1 MNPDESALPGF
12 EQSRAALLAR
22 AAELGWLEDGAEPG
36 TVVFASP
43 DAEQALL
50 LRVLE
55 HEVPWKTPG
64 EHEARR
70 WFDAHAEN
78 YRVGARR
85 VVSHVLYGVTPRV
98 PVGALR
104 EHAERRLKEVLADP
118 ARFEALAREE
128 SNCPSG
134 AEGGG
139 LGTLERGQTVPEFE
153 QAVFEARE
161 PGLLP
166 LLLATRFGF
175 HIVRVDRID
184 EGEAPGFEAC
194 REAVERDLATDAWLT
209 ACRQYL
215 QRLASDSP
223 SPLVQ

>member
-1 MNPDESALPGF
+1 MSHDDSALPGF
-12 EQSRAALLAR
+12 EQSRSALLAR
-22 AAELGWLEDGAEPG
+22 AAELGWLEHGADPA

-43 DAEQALL
+43 DEEQALL

-55 HEVPWKTPG
+55 HDVPWKSPG
-64 EHEARR
+64 PDETRR
-70 WFDAHAEN
+70 WFDAHAGN
-78 YRVGARR
+78 YRIGARR

-139 LGTLERGQTVPEFE
+139 LGALERGQTVPEFE
-153 QAVFEARE
+153 QAAFEARE

-166 LLLATRFGF
+166 LLVATRFGF
-175 HIVRVDRID
+175 HIVRVDAVED
-184 EGEAPGFEAC
+184 GEAPSFEAC

-215 QRLASDSP
+215 QRLASDAP

>member
-1 MNPDESALPGF
+1 MSSDESALPGF
-12 EQSRAALLAR
+12 EQSRTALLAR
-22 AAELGWLEDGAEPG
+22 AAELGWLEDGADPA
-36 TVVFASP
+36 TLTFASP

-55 HEVPWKTPG
+55 HEVPWKSPG
-64 EHEARR
+64 EDEARR
-70 WFDAHAEN
+70 WFDARAAN
-78 YRVGARR
+78 YRIGARR

-104 EHAERRLKEVLADP
+104 EHAERRLKEVQADP
-118 ARFEALAREE
+118 ARFATLAREE

-139 LGTLERGQTVPEFE
+139 LGALERGQTVPEFE

-166 LLLATRFGF
+166 LLVATRFGF
-175 HIVRVDRID
+175 HIVRVDSID
-184 EGEAPGFEAC
+184 EGEAPRFEAC